1 MPVRWFPS
9 SLTDFCKKLSYVL
22 DQEIR
27 LFKRGK
33 VPTPRHFRPLD
44 YIVFLSNPA
53 KRRDSHFPRKI
64 CIPDRSLQACR
75 LRSLYLSDPV
85 LTIDS
90 HGGAHRAGRPIERNI
105 GQKCVAVH
113 RGKKVAV
120 VVRKHL

>member
-1 MPVRWFPS
+1 MRPVEIASDKGTRLHHRGETQSIWIYTDSSICCGKIIYITISAASLVSPAQFLRSFMPVRWFPS

-53 KRRDSHFPRKI
+53 
-64 CIPDRSLQACR
+64 
-75 LRSLYLSDPV
+75 
-85 LTIDS
+85 
-90 HGGAHRAGRPIERNI
+90 
-105 GQKCVAVH
+105 
-113 RGKKVAV
+113 
-120 VVRKHL
+120 